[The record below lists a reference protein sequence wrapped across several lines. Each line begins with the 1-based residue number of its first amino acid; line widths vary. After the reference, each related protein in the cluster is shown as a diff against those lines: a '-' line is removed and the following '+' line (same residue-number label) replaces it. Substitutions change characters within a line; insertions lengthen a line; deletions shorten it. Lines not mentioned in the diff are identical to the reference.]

1 MAVAS
6 QSGQVD
12 RVADTRLQ
20 DGAVEAKQILA
31 AARAL
36 EPHIRTLADVM
47 ETERRL
53 PPSLVQAMKEAGI
66 FRMAVA
72 REYGG
77 LELPPAVQVRVI
89 EELSRFDGSVGW
101 CAMIGGAAGY
111 LGGFLAPPVAR
122 RLFGHIDGIAAGQIA
137 PMGRA
142 EVVDGGYRV
151 TGRWRFA
158 SGCQYSTVLM
168 GGCLIYERGEMHRQ
182 SDGQPEVRLM
192 LMPVSKCTIIDTW
205 QTTGMRGT
213 GSHDF
218 TAENVFV
225 PAEESVSFFDPP
237 QCPGPLYSLPHLFL
251 VGHTGVPLGIARGA
265 IDVVLELSGQKV
277 MLPTRRLLREEG
289 QVQERVAWAE
299 AALGAARSYAYQ
311 VIDDLW
317 QTLCRQ
323 ERPSPRQRALYRAMM
338 VYVHR
343 IGKEIV
349 EAMYDT
355 AATSA
360 IFQPNPLDRYMRDI
374 LTACQHR
381 VLQEKIYRPAGRL
394 LLGLDPGDPFF

>member
-1 MAVAS
+1 
-6 QSGQVD
+6 
-12 RVADTRLQ
+12 
-20 DGAVEAKQILA
+20 
-31 AARAL
+31 
-36 EPHIRTLADVM
+36 
-47 ETERRL
+47 
-53 PPSLVQAMKEAGI
+53 MKEVGI

-72 REYGG
+72 RAYGG
-77 LELPPAVQVRVI
+77 LELPPALQVRVI

-122 RLFGHIDGIAAGQIA
+122 RLFGHIDGIAAGQVA

-142 EVVDGGYRV
+142 DVVAGGYRV

-158 SGCQYSTVLM
+158 SGCRHATVLM
-168 GGCLIYERGEMHRQ
+168 GGCTIYERGEPQRLA
-182 SDGQPEVRLM
+182 DGQPAIRLM
-192 LMPVSKCTIIDTW
+192 LMPVSACTIIDTW

-218 TAENVFV
+218 VAQDVFV
-225 PAEESVSFFDPP
+225 PTEESVSFFDPP

-265 IDVVLELSGQKV
+265 IDTVLALSTQKV
-277 MLPTRRLLREEG
+277 MWPAQRLLREEG
-289 QVQERVAWAE
+289 QVQETVAWAE
-299 AALGAARSYAYQ
+299 VALGAARSYAYDT
-311 VIDDLW
+311 IDELW
-317 QTLCRQ
+317 QTLCRG
-323 ERPSPRQRALYRAMM
+323 EKPSPRLRSLYRAMM

-343 IGKEIV
+343 VGKEIV

-355 AATSA
+355 ASTSA

-381 VLQEKIYRPAGRL
+381 VVHAKIYRPAGRL
-394 LLGLDPGDPFF
+394 LLGLDPGDPFI

>member
-1 MAVAS
+1 MDTALHKGSHDNAAAVA
-6 QSGQVD
+6 QVM
-12 RVADTRLQ
+12 
-20 DGAVEAKQILA
+20 A

-36 EPHIRTLADVM
+36 EPHIKAAVEAM
-47 ETERRL
+47 ETDRRL

-77 LELPPAVQVRVI
+77 LEFSPAAQVQVI
-89 EELSRFDGSVGW
+89 EELSRLDGSVGW

-122 RLFGHIDGIAAGQIA
+122 RLFGHIDGIAAGQVA

-142 EVVDGGYRV
+142 DVVAGGYRV
-151 TGRWRFA
+151 SGRWRFA
-158 SGCQYSTVLM
+158 SGCQHSTVLM
-168 GGCLIYERGEMHRQ
+168 GGCLLYDRGELRRQ
-182 SDGQPEVRLM
+182 ADGQPEIRLM
-192 LMPVSKCTIIDTW
+192 LMPASQCTIIDTW

-218 TAENVFV
+218 VAQDVFV
-225 PAEESVSFFDPP
+225 PTEESVSFFDPP

-265 IDVVLELSGQKV
+265 IDSVLELSAQKV
-277 MLPTRRLLREEG
+277 MLPARRLLREEG
-289 QVQERVAWAE
+289 QVQETVAWAE
-299 AALGAARSYAYQ
+299 AALGAARSYAYDI
-311 VIDDLW
+311 IDELW
-317 QTLCRQ
+317 QTLCRG
-323 ERPSPRQRALYRAMM
+323 EKPSPRLRSLYRAMM

-343 IGKEIV
+343 VGKEIV

-355 AATSA
+355 ASTSA

-381 VLQEKIYRPAGRL
+381 VVHAKIYRPAGRL
-394 LLGLDPGDPFF
+394 LLGLDPGDPFI

>member
-1 MAVAS
+1 METARQNGVHDNVTDVA
-6 QSGQVD
+6 
-12 RVADTRLQ
+12 RV
-20 DGAVEAKQILA
+20 LA

-36 EPHIRTLADVM
+36 EPQIKAAVDTM
-47 ETERRL
+47 ETDRRL

-77 LELPPAVQVRVI
+77 LELSPAVQVQVI

-122 RLFGHIDGIAAGQIA
+122 RLFGHIDGIAAGQVA

-142 EVVDGGYRV
+142 DVVAGGYRV

-158 SGCQYSTVLM
+158 SGCQHSTVLM
-168 GGCLIYERGEMHRQ
+168 GGCLLYDRGELRRQ
-182 SDGQPEVRLM
+182 ADGQPEIRLM
-192 LMPVSKCTIIDTW
+192 LMPVSQCTIIDTW

-218 TAENVFV
+218 TAEDVFV

-265 IDVVLELSGQKV
+265 IDTVLELSAQKV
-277 MLPTRRLLREEG
+277 MLPARRLLREEG
-289 QVQERVAWAE
+289 QVQETVAWAE
-299 AALGAARSYAYQ
+299 AALGAARSYAYD

-317 QTLCRQ
+317 QTLCRR
-323 ERPSPRQRALYRAMM
+323 ERPSPRQRSLYRTMM

-343 IGKEIV
+343 IGKDVV

-355 AATSA
+355 ASTSA

-381 VLQEKIYRPAGRL
+381 VVHAKIYRPAGRL
-394 LLGLDPGDPFF
+394 LLGLDPGDPFI

>member
-1 MAVAS
+1 MEPALQEHCNEARQIMA
-6 QSGQVD
+6 
-12 RVADTRLQ
+12 
-20 DGAVEAKQILA
+20 AV
-31 AARAL
+31 RAL
-36 EPHIRTLADVM
+36 EPHIRSVAEAM
-47 ETERRL
+47 ETDRCL

-72 REYGG
+72 RAYGG
-77 LELPPAVQVRVI
+77 LELPPALQVRVI

-122 RLFGHIDGIAAGQIA
+122 RLFGHIDGIAAGQVA

-142 EVVDGGYRV
+142 DVVAGGYRV

-158 SGCQYSTVLM
+158 SGCRHATVLM
-168 GGCLIYERGEMHRQ
+168 GGCTIYERGEPQRLA
-182 SDGQPEVRLM
+182 DGQPAIRLM
-192 LMPVSKCTIIDTW
+192 LMPVSACTVIDTW

-218 TAENVFV
+218 VAQDVFV
-225 PAEESVSFFDPP
+225 PTEESVSFFDPP

-265 IDVVLELSGQKV
+265 IDTVLALSTQKV
-277 MLPTRRLLREEG
+277 MWPAQRLLREEG
-289 QVQERVAWAE
+289 QVQETVAWAE
-299 AALGAARSYAYQ
+299 VALGAARSYAYDI
-311 VIDDLW
+311 IDELW
-317 QTLCRQ
+317 QTLCRG
-323 ERPSPRQRALYRAMM
+323 EKPSPRLRSLYRAMM

-343 IGKEIV
+343 VGKEIV

-355 AATSA
+355 ASTSA

-381 VLQEKIYRPAGRL
+381 VVHAKIYRPAGRL
-394 LLGLDPGDPFF
+394 LLGLDPGDPFI

>member
-1 MAVAS
+1 METRPQKESHEVTRVMVAAKALEP
-6 QSGQVD
+6 QI
-12 RVADTRLQ
+12 RAVADT
-20 DGAVEAKQILA
+20 
-31 AARAL
+31 
-36 EPHIRTLADVM
+36 M

-66 FRMAVA
+66 FRMAVTQA
-72 REYGG
+72 YGG
-77 LELPPAVQVRVI
+77 LEFTPAAQVQVV
-89 EELSRFDGSVGW
+89 EELSRIDGSVGW

-111 LGGFLAPPVAR
+111 LGGFLAPAVAR
-122 RLFGHIDGIAAGQIA
+122 RLFGHIDGIAAGQVA

-142 EVVDGGYRV
+142 DVVAGGHRV
-151 TGRWRFA
+151 NGRWRFA
-158 SGCQYSTVLM
+158 SGCQHSTVLM
-168 GGCLIYERGEMHRQ
+168 GGCMIHDRGEPCRLA
-182 SDGQPEVRLM
+182 DGQPEIRLM
-192 LMPVSKCTIIDTW
+192 LMPVSACTIIDTW

-218 TAENVFV
+218 TAHDVFV

-251 VGHTGVPLGIARGA
+251 VAHTGVPLGIARCA
-265 IDVVLELSGQKV
+265 IDTVLELSTQKI
-277 MLPTRRLLREEG
+277 MLPLQRLLREEG
-289 QVQERVAWAE
+289 QVQETVAWAE
-299 AALGAARSYAYQ
+299 ASLGAARSYAYEI
-311 VIDDLW
+311 IDELW
-317 QTLCRQ
+317 QTLCRG
-323 ERPSPRQRALYRAMM
+323 EKPSPRQRSVFRAMM

-343 IGKEIV
+343 IGKEVV

-360 IFQPNPLDRYMRDI
+360 VFQPNPLDRCMRDI

-381 VLQEKIYRPAGRL
+381 VVHAKIYRPAGRL